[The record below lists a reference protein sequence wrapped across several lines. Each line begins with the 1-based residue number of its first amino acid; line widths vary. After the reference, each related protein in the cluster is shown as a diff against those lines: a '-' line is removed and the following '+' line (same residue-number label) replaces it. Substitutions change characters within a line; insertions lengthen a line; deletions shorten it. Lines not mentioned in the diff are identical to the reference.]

1 MSLTNPY
8 KNTIFYTRVR
18 LLPIQMNNELYIN
31 LKNNL
36 MKKVEKKCNKY
47 GYINKVFKILSYS
60 DGLISPEDFSG
71 SSVFNIK
78 YSANACIPVENSK
91 IVVKIEKMNN
101 MAILAK
107 NGPIKVVL
115 KYDKIFDKFK
125 VVQGVILYTKEDG
138 TSVQVKS
145 GDFLI
150 ITILAK
156 RFYNKDN
163 FISVYGYIDSVPT
176 EKEVSSYYEP
186 YLEETEAIIEEK
198 KLTEYVTFNEDD
210 NIEDNKKETMVIKE
224 DNYKKQSRII
234 NI

>member
-18 LLPIQMNNELYIN
+18 LLPVQMNNELYIN

-78 YSANACIPVENSK
+78 YSGNACIPVENSK

-115 KYDKIFDKFK
+115 KYDKISDKFK
-125 VVQGVILYTKEDG
+125 VVQGILLYTKEDG
-138 TSVQVKS
+138 STIQVKA

-163 FISVYGYIDSVPT
+163 FISVYGYIDGIPT
-176 EKEVSSYYEP
+176 EKEISDFYEP

-210 NIEDNKKETMVIKE
+210 NIEDDKKETMVIKE